1 MMETSNENQKNGQQD
16 DDKKHSKYLM

>member
-1 MMETSNENQKNGQQD
+1 METSNENQKNGQQD